1 MTMSLKKLTTI
12 ISANK
17 GSILHRALILGGTAA
32 GAVIADGLLTRVR
45 EQEPEIIIVKEFD
58 GEEESEENDAQEV
71 VSEQ

>member
-1 MTMSLKKLTTI
+1 MSLKKLTAI

-32 GAVIADGLLTRVR
+32 GAVIADGLLSRIN
-45 EQEPEIIIVKEFD
+45 EQEPEIIIIKEYEN
-58 GEEESEENDAQEV
+58 EEPETEENEEHPV